1 MRTKSVLFLC
11 LVAQFTTFKAD
22 NSQAQVLDAKR
33 YCARAIN
40 DDSIRKTPK
49 SIVKDMVKK
58 QMPRLS
64 DNQLEAEV
72 AAVEESTVFRCMN
85 GIVFVCN
92 FGANIPCD
100 ARPDERSTRSDVSE
114 YCISNPN
121 DDPVPMALT
130 GHSTIFHWKC
140 IRGKPIVTYQ
150 SRIDVRG
157 FNQDIWT
164 PIE

>member
-1 MRTKSVLFLC
+1 MRTNSILFLC
-11 LVAQFTTFKAD
+11 FVALFTTFKAD
-22 NSQAQVLDAKR
+22 HCQAQVLDAKR
-33 YCARAIN
+33 YCVRAVN
-40 DDSIRKTPK
+40 DDSIRKIPK
-49 SIVKDMVKK
+49 SIVKDVIK
-58 QMPRLS
+58 QLPWLS
-64 DNQLEAEV
+64 DNQSDEEV

-121 DDPVPMALT
+121 EDAVPMTLT
-130 GHSTIFHWKC
+130 GRSTIFSWKC
-140 IRGKPIVTYQ
+140 VRGKPIVTHQ